1 MALTN
6 APKRSNVSE
15 NWLFDFTAEN
25 SHCLNFD
32 GTNDY
37 ISWGDIFDGPFVN
50 FTVEF
55 WVLADGNADATIFS
69 LNSTDSSDSESE
81 NVTVI
86 FRKLTSGEWRLFYEY
101 GGGSNMQ
108 VDTSSVNMP
117 DDEWHHIAVTRD
129 DADNKA
135 RFYLDGVLAETENVA
150 NDPTGGD
157 SANQVLYVGRN
168 TAGTAHF
175 DGKLAHVRF
184 WNVARSA
191 AQIKYSYNH
200 VVDSSATG
208 LIGYW
213 KLDEGHGTSVADSSS
228 NNNAGTVVG
237 ASWLLNGFT
246 ERIHAFGLAFK
257 DTLVDNIS
265 YHGSILNKGMVVRD
279 SIDITKG
286 TSATGNITLNSAN
299 IGLFGTDLYKI
310 LFNGTNNYLN
320 KEVRVYAQFNN
331 ESSLAN
337 CQRIFTGK
345 LVDLK
350 LDQNQVITMQI
361 NSHRPWDKIEFPQ
374 TKHSKYNVYE
384 PTVYGAFNFSDKSD
398 AAYGGLFPVP
408 VLNVSDNM
416 ITTLMPRSYSNNDNN
431 YIHHYIGQD
440 YFCAFITSTSVTTDI
455 EATTTEY
462 DVNILDTPTS
472 FVVKGY
478 FVPQVSQYDPNTVTF
493 LSNASNAFDR
503 TEDGEIDTSTFAST
517 AIGSGGGTVYIQSQT
532 LNRVFSYTVIENAKL
547 RVGCTLDDGSGND
560 QAYDM
565 SFFSN
570 NNADNILDDANETFS
585 QGATGGD
592 KTYGFDT
599 APSNS
604 LHSTT
609 AVACPDELLIK
620 FVSDSF
626 SGAVR
631 EAHTLKLF
639 GIKLNAVV
647 KFDQTDNDRKR
658 LADQKYFFC
667 GGPGLTESWS
677 GGNTAIA
684 WGIEAFRD
692 IMIRFAGHHKT
703 APTGW
708 TSLYYDRRTNASGT
722 DQNNWKIRYWQ
733 SQPVKLKD
741 KLDQLAYEF
750 GFVYKFA
757 ADGTLKVI
765 HVLQSS
771 ELSATLNLS
780 GSDLNKINVSTT
792 GLSEVTTQMTINN
805 KLHPA
810 ESNRYYSSVTASNST
825 SRVKYNHGDKES
837 IANINLDM
845 NVGTIPT
852 TANADCNADFYSY
865 YDNIIGDIKVIVSC
879 DIVNHAKG
887 YQLETG
893 DIVTFSSM
901 PVEMFGTDF
910 SASKYFMIV
919 ETKRSLGKV
928 SIVAREVG

>member
-55 WVLADGNADATIFS
+55 WILADGNADATIFS
-69 LNSTDSSDSESE
+69 LNSTDSSSSESE

-101 GGGSNMQ
+101 DTGNNMQ
-108 VDTSSVNMP
+108 VDTNGVNMP
-117 DDEWHHIAVTRD
+117 DDEWHHIAVVRD
-129 DADNKA
+129 NADNKA

-157 SANQVLYVGRN
+157 SDNQVLYVGRN
-168 TAGTAHF
+168 TAGTNHF

-191 AQIKYSYNH
+191 TQIKYSYNH

-228 NNNAGTVVG
+228 NNNTGTVVG

-299 IGLFGTDLYKI
+299 IGLFSTDLYKI
-310 LFNGTNNYLN
+310 LFNGTNNYFN
-320 KEVRVYAQFNN
+320 KEVHVYAQFNN
-331 ESSLAN
+331 ESTLAN

-361 NSHRPWDKIEFPQ
+361 NSHRPWDKVEIPNEK
-374 TKHSKYNVYE
+374 TDISNVYV
-384 PTVYGAFNFSDKSD
+384 PIVYGAYSPNTSTIGTPTLVGNELYP
-398 AAYGGLFPVP
+398 AP
-408 VLNVSDNM
+408 VLNTTNAF
-416 ITTLMPRSYSNNDNN
+416 ITTLMPRSYSSSSNAFLNKWFGNNTFLPARTGTSPFNVNETTEIYQGQNCIQTKLNKYWSGITKANEDDANTSNQLFTNIENAFDN
-431 YIHHYIGQD
+431 D
-440 YFCAFITSTSVTTDI
+440 DSTFATSTLSSSNINTTLAI
-455 EATTTEY
+455 GLGEKKYHAQLYRRIHVFVKNSESEVVNVFATIGDGNYHTEEVAS
-462 DVNILDTPTS
+462 D
-472 FVVKGY
+472 
-478 FVPQVSQYDPNTVTF
+478 QQTF
-493 LSNASNAFDR
+493 SNASTVYEVVIDHRANNLPTSLSCQITFQHSSGTYGTLSVQKVHVEMSALAYGS
-503 TEDGEIDTSTFAST
+503 TESDSGEKRIHMDNDAKSVT
-517 AIGSGGGTVYIQSQT
+517 AIKYLYSGG
-532 LNRVFSYTVIENAKL
+532 A
-547 RVGCTLDDGSGND
+547 
-560 QAYDM
+560 
-565 SFFSN
+565 
-570 NNADNILDDANETFS
+570 
-585 QGATGGD
+585 
-592 KTYGFDT
+592 
-599 APSNS
+599 
-604 LHSTT
+604 
-609 AVACPDELLIK
+609 
-620 FVSDSF
+620 
-626 SGAVR
+626 
-631 EAHTLKLF
+631 
-639 GIKLNAVV
+639 
-647 KFDQTDNDRKR
+647 
-658 LADQKYFFC
+658 
-667 GGPGLTESWS
+667 GLTESYT
-677 GGNTAIA
+677 GGATAIA

-692 IMIRFAGHHKT
+692 MMVRFAGHHRT

-733 SQPVKLKD
+733 LEPVSLKD

-771 ELSATLNLS
+771 ELSATLDLS
-780 GSDLNKINVSTT
+780 GYDLNNINVSTT
-792 GLSEVTTQMTINN
+792 GLSEIITKMTINN

-810 ESNRYYSSVTASNST
+810 ERNRYESDVTNINTAT
-825 SRVKYNHGDKES
+825 RTKYNHGDKEN

-865 YDNIIGDIKVIVSC
+865 YNNIIGDMKVIVTC
-879 DIVNHAKG
+879 NIVNHAKG